1 MRSSMIKPG
10 VPAPGF
16 VKRIGAIVDERRCTE
31 FRSLDSAE
39 LVNRLTDARMPFGW
53 TVNPYRGCEFGCR
66 YCYARPTHGYLGHA
80 NPEEFEQRIYVKR
93 ADDGR
98 LVARLRKARE
108 SGEEVAIGTAT
119 DPYQPAEGRFG
130 VTRSVLEAV
139 RRVPGLRVGITTKS
153 PAVTRDLELLREIAA
168 SGEVMVNVSIASKD
182 AALLRRIEPRA
193 PRPDLRLAAMAELT
207 AAGVATR
214 LFAMPV
220 LPYLTDGEAEL
231 EALFHAAREAGA
243 REAIWNVLFLRGET
257 HGFFL
262 EFIGREFPRLLA
274 RYRELYAGGASAES
288 AYRARIGEMAE
299 RLALRAGFPGR
310 SRDDRIAAER
320 PARRQQLE
328 LTW

>member
-1 MRSSMIKPG
+1 M
-10 VPAPGF
+10 
-16 VKRIGAIVDERRCTE
+16 
-31 FRSLDSAE
+31 SAE
-39 LVNRLTDARMPFGW
+39 HASVVALRPTPDSPSREGW
-53 TVNPYRGCEFGCR
+53 T
-66 YCYARPTHGYLGHA
+66 A
-80 NPEEFEQRIYVKR
+80 
-93 ADDGR
+93 
-98 LVARLRKARE
+98 
-108 SGEEVAIGTAT
+108 
-119 DPYQPAEGRFG
+119 
-130 VTRSVLEAV
+130 SVLEAV

-168 SGEVMVNVSIASKD
+168 SGELIVNVSIASTD

>member
-1 MRSSMIKPG
+1 
-10 VPAPGF
+10 
-16 VKRIGAIVDERRCTE
+16 
-31 FRSLDSAE
+31 
-39 LVNRLTDARMPFGW
+39 
-53 TVNPYRGCEFGCR
+53 
-66 YCYARPTHGYLGHA
+66 
-80 NPEEFEQRIYVKR
+80 
-93 ADDGR
+93 
-98 LVARLRKARE
+98 ARE

-220 LPYLTDGEAEL
+220 LPYLTDGGAEL
-231 EALFHAAREAGA
+231 AALFHGARGAGA
-243 REAIWNVLFLRGET
+243 RDAAW
-257 HGFFL
+257 HGL
-262 EFIGREFPRLLA
+262 FPR
-274 RYRELYAGGASAES
+274 
-288 AYRARIGEMAE
+288 
-299 RLALRAGFPGR
+299 PDGR
-310 SRDDRIAAER
+310 G
-320 PARRQQLE
+320 
-328 LTW
+328 

>member
-1 MRSSMIKPG
+1 MIKPG

-98 LVARLRKARE
+98 LGARLRKARE
-108 SGEEVAIGTAT
+108 NGEEVAIGTAT

-153 PAVTRDLELLREIAA
+153 PAVTRDLELLRAIAA
-168 SGEVMVNVSIASKD
+168 SGELIVNVSIASTD

-274 RYRELYAGGASAES
+274 RYRELDLSGAHRRDGGA
-288 AYRARIGEMAE
+288 
-299 RLALRAGFPGR
+299 AGSPSG
-310 SRDDRIAAER
+310 I
-320 PARRQQLE
+320 P
-328 LTW
+328 WP

>member
-1 MRSSMIKPG
+1 MIRPG

-16 VKRIGAIVDERRCTE
+16 VKRIGAIVDARRCVE
-31 FRSLDSAE
+31 FRNLESAE
-39 LVNRLTDARMPFGW
+39 LVNRLTDGRMPFGW

-80 NPEEFEQRIYVKR
+80 DPDEFEQRIYVKR

-130 VTRSVLEAV
+130 VTRSVLEAI

-153 PAVTRDLELLREIAA
+153 PAVTRDLEQLREIAA
-168 SGEVMVNVSIASKD
+168 SSELMVNVSIASTD

-207 AAGVATR
+207 AAGVPTR

-220 LPYLTDGEAEL
+220 LPFLTDGEAEL
-231 EALFHAAREAGA
+231 GALFQAAREAGA

-262 EFIGREFPRLLA
+262 EFIGREFPRLLP
-274 RYRELYAGGASAES
+274 RYRRLYAGGSSAES
-288 AYRARIGEMAE
+288 AYRARIEEMAE
-299 RLALRAGFPGR
+299 RLALRARFPGR

-320 PARRQQLE
+320 PARKQQLE

>member
-1 MRSSMIKPG
+1 MRSPMIKPG

-16 VKRIGAIVDERRCTE
+16 VKRIGAIVDERRRVE
-31 FRSLDSAE
+31 FRTLESAE
-39 LVNRLTDARMPFGW
+39 LVNRLTDAQMPFGW

-66 YCYARPTHGYLGHA
+66 YCYARPTHSYLGHA
-80 NPEEFEQRIYVKR
+80 DPEEFEQRIYVKR

-98 LVARLRKARE
+98 LAARLRKARE

-130 VTRSVLEAV
+130 VTRSVLEAI
-139 RRVPGLRVGITTKS
+139 RRVPGLRVGTTTKS
-153 PAVTRDLELLREIAA
+153 PAVTGDLELLREIAA
-168 SGEVMVNVSIASKD
+168 SGELIVNVSIASTD

-231 EALFHAAREAGA
+231 EALFHAARQAGA

-262 EFIGREFPRLLA
+262 GFIEREFPKLLP
-274 RYRELYAGGASAES
+274 RYRALYGGGSAAGSS
-288 AYRARIGEMAE
+288 YRERVE
-299 RLALRAGFPGR
+299 RLATRVALEAGFPGR
-310 SRDDRIAAER
+310 SRADRITAER
-320 PARRQQLE
+320 PARPRQL
-328 LTW
+328 L

>member
-1 MRSSMIKPG
+1 MIKPG

-16 VKRIGAIVDERRCTE
+16 VKRIGAIVDQRRRLE
-31 FRSLDSAE
+31 FRTLESAE
-39 LVNRLTDARMPFGW
+39 LVNRLTDAQMPFGW

-80 NPEEFEQRIYVKR
+80 DPEEFEQRIYVKQ

-130 VTRSVLEAV
+130 VTRSVLEAI

-153 PAVTRDLELLREIAA
+153 PAVTGDLELLREIAA
-168 SGEVMVNVSIASKD
+168 SGELMVNVSIASTD

-193 PRPDLRLAAMAELT
+193 PRPDLRLAAMTELT
-207 AAGVATR
+207 AADVPTR

-231 EALFHAAREAGA
+231 EALFRAARKAGA

-262 EFIGREFPRLLA
+262 EFIGREFPGLLA

-288 AYRARIGEMAE
+288 AYRVRIGAMAG
-299 RLALRAGFPGR
+299 RLALEAKFPGR

-320 PARRQQLE
+320 PARKQQLE
-328 LTW
+328 LRW

>member
-1 MRSSMIKPG
+1 MIKPG

-168 SGEVMVNVSIASKD
+168 SGELIVNVSIASTD

-243 REAIWNVLFLRGET
+243 RVKVNETAKLAVSWDEAAPDENTAYYLAKLDDLYDKFRPLIEQDGLRPAGET
-257 HGFFL
+257 EAPTEPSQATL
-262 EFIGREFPRLLA
+262 EF
-274 RYRELYAGGASAES
+274 
-288 AYRARIGEMAE
+288 
-299 RLALRAGFPGR
+299 
-310 SRDDRIAAER
+310 
-320 PARRQQLE
+320 
-328 LTW
+328 

>member
-1 MRSSMIKPG
+1 MRSSTIKPG

-16 VKRIGAIVDERRCTE
+16 VKRIGGIVDERRCTE

-168 SGEVMVNVSIASKD
+168 SGELIVNVSIASTD

-214 LFAMPV
+214 PLI
-220 LPYLTDGEAEL
+220 YS
-231 EALFHAAREAGA
+231 ALASG
-243 REAIWNVLFLRGET
+243 LR
-257 HGFFL
+257 
-262 EFIGREFPRLLA
+262 P
-274 RYRELYAGGASAES
+274 SA
-288 AYRARIGEMAE
+288 
-299 RLALRAGFPGR
+299 
-310 SRDDRIAAER
+310 RIAALAPCGGEGGNESLSLDPSPPSGER
-320 PARRQQLE
+320 AG
-328 LTW
+328 

>member
-1 MRSSMIKPG
+1 MIKPG

-153 PAVTRDLELLREIAA
+153 PAVTRDLELLRAIAA
-168 SGEVMVNVSIASKD
+168 SGELIVNVSIASTD

-274 RYRELYAGGASAES
+274 RSDPDHAAGVGHVAGPVE
-288 AYRARIGEMAE
+288 GAE
-299 RLALRAGFPGR
+299 RLLTRSVDTLRL
-310 SRDDRIAAER
+310 R
-320 PARRQQLE
+320 PVQP
-328 LTW
+328 